1 MPNRRVHKL
10 GESIAVSCDSACVL
24 GTSWKLRG
32 RGQFSLRHDLVRRRT
47 ATGEAARM
55 QRQGRKVYFVGHVK
69 KLRCEFLP

>member
-32 RGQFSLRHDLVRRRT
+32 RGHSAFGMTRFVVVLRPVKPPGCS
-47 ATGEAARM
+47 AKAARSISSGKS
-55 QRQGRKVYFVGHVK
+55 RN
-69 KLRCEFLP
+69 